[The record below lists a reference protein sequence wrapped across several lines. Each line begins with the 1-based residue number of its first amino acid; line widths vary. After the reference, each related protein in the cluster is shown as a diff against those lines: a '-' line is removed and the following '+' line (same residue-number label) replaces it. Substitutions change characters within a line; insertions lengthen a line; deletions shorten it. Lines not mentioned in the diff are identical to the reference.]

1 MHKCKGFTLTEFAA
15 YIAPTTGYR
24 RPPLNF
30 IWEAGYMSNLEVH
43 DLAVGG
49 TLFLVNDEEPR
60 RMLGIKPRLRR
71 WLNPWLSV
79 DVAPGLLLFGLKH
92 GSGFVPS
99 YPAFSGH
106 VALNF
111 GDFAALSAQ
120 LEVLPL
126 TQRSNV
132 NPEGREVNAFIGLRL
147 GSYPGMAVGSAAAL
161 LAWWA
166 DGFGD

>member
-1 MHKCKGFTLTEFAA
+1 
-15 YIAPTTGYR
+15 
-24 RPPLNF
+24 
-30 IWEAGYMSNLEVH
+30 
-43 DLAVGG
+43 
-49 TLFLVNDEEPR
+49 
-60 RMLGIKPRLRR
+60 MLGIKPRLRR

-79 DVAPGLLLFGLKH
+79 DVAPGLLLFGLQH
-92 GSGFVPS
+92 RTTFVPS

-126 TQRSNV
+126 TQRSNA

-147 GSYPGMAVGSAAAL
+147 GSYRGWP
-161 LAWWA
+161 
-166 DGFGD
+166 